1 MENYKTNRL
10 ILKVL
15 NDSNSYIITEYINRN
30 IDFFSDFEPLRNKEF
45 YTEDFQKIQLKSD
58 LKFIQDRLMLKL
70 WIFKKEDLNKIIGEI
85 TFYNIVPFAFLSC
98 HVGYKL
104 DKDETNKGY
113 MTEALKKGI
122 EIMFNEYGM
131 HRIEAYILEEN
142 KSSLNLCKRLNFINE
157 GVAHKFL
164 EVNGEWKDH
173 IRMALINDI

>member
-15 NDSNSYIITEYINRN
+15 NDSNSYIVTEYINRN

>member
-1 MENYKTNRL
+1 MESYQTNRL

-15 NDSNSYIITEYINRN
+15 DDSNSCIVTEYINRN
-30 IDFFSDFEPLRNKEF
+30 VDFFSDFEPLRDKKF
-45 YTEDFQKIQLKSD
+45 YTENFQKTQLKTD

>member
-15 NDSNSYIITEYINRN
+15 NDSNSYIVTEYINRN

-45 YTEDFQKIQLKSD
+45 YTENFQKTQLKSD